1 MVTKLNNVGNLKR
14 GKADLEWQIKDHQ
27 RLLAGHTGHSVKGS
41 SKNEVDAR
49 SLPLQLTLY
58 KDDVVSPLS
67 LSFSK

>member
-27 RLLAGHTGHSVKGS
+27 RLLAGHTEHSVKGS
-41 SKNEVDAR
+41 V
-49 SLPLQLTLY
+49 PLQLTLY
-58 KDDVVSPLS
+58 KDDVVSRLS